1 MCVSKGRINLDGS
14 GVALQRALDV
24 VHLLQ
29 SVAHVA
35 VGVSK
40 RGLKDEIQKLLIQQ
54 KLFKSCLCVPNTNK
68 CWNLY

>member
-1 MCVSKGRINLDGS
+1 
-14 GVALQRALDV
+14 

>member
-40 RGLKDEIQKLLIQQ
+40 RGLKDEIQKLLIQ
-54 KLFKSCLCVPNTNK
+54 K
-68 CWNLY
+68 